1 MNDNYS
7 IMSIVHCAATSNNG
21 AIVTH
26 QDPAMTSTVLILGAA
41 GRIGQVLTTA
51 FVDAG
56 WQVRA
61 QARKVLPESLANHPR
76 VQALRR
82 EATDTAALVAA
93 AQGAQVVVNALNPLY
108 TEWERL
114 ALPLADVALQVARAS
129 GALLMLPG
137 NVYNFGRELPALLRP
152 TIPERG
158 DTPKARIRIEM
169 EARLAAAA
177 SDGVDSVVIRA
188 GDFFGGPGSGT
199 WLDMALASKLGQGKF
214 IYPGNPGIA
223 HAWAYLPDLAQTF
236 VRVADRFVEDR
247 GSTLRGHHRLHFAGH
262 TLTGNEFKAAT
273 EALLGRSLRTGNL
286 PWAIIWL
293 ASPFMPMWRELL
305 VMRYLW
311 ERPHALDDTGLRALI
326 GTVPH
331 TPLAQALRA
340 TLAEPNQPSA
350 ALFNASARS

>member
-1 MNDNYS
+1 
-7 IMSIVHCAATSNNG
+7 MSIVHCTATSNNG

-26 QDPAMTSTVLILGAA
+26 QDPAMASTVLILGAA
-41 GRIGQVLTTA
+41 GRIGQVLATA
-51 FVDAG
+51 FADVG
-56 WQVRA
+56 WQVCA
-61 QARKVLPESLANHPR
+61 QARKALPETLADRPR
-76 VQALRR
+76 VQALRCD
-82 EATDTAALVAA
+82 ATDTAALSQA
-93 AQGAQVVVNALNPLY
+93 AQGANVVVNALNPLY
-108 TEWERL
+108 TEWGRL
-114 ALPLADVALQVARAS
+114 AMPLADVALQVARAS

-152 TIPERG
+152 TTPERD

-177 SDGVDSVVIRA
+177 LEGVDSVVIRA
-188 GDFFGGPGSGT
+188 GDFFGGPGRGT
-199 WLDMALASKLGQGKF
+199 WLDMALASKLDQGKF
-214 IYPGNPGIA
+214 IYPGNPGVA

-247 GSTLRGHHRLHFAGH
+247 STALRGHHRLHFAGH
-262 TLTGNEFKAAT
+262 ALTGNEFKAAT
-273 EALLGRSLRTGNL
+273 EALLGRSLRTDNL
-286 PWAIIWL
+286 PWPIIRL
-293 ASPFMPMWRELL
+293 ASPIMPMWRELL

-331 TPLAQALRA
+331 TPLALALRA
-340 TLAEPNQPSA
+340 TLVAPSQSSA